1 MARELIPF
9 KTMRAPPFDSAFC
22 CHPRTKYFGSIAFGC
37 NVFLRCHTDNDFT
50 YSMAH
55 ILLADHDLYKLDD
68 DFVVYFC
75 FPTLGVAIPM
85 RPGEVPHCISS
96 RCDKNHKIMCIS
108 MFLKTAIVRLND
120 NSIPLTPMHFELS
133 KKYGDLSL
141 STGN

>member
-22 CHPRTKYFGSIAFGC
+22 RHPRTKYFGSIAFGC
-37 NVFLRCHTDNDFT
+37 NVFLCCHTV
-50 YSMAH
+50 
-55 ILLADHDLYKLDD
+55 LADHDSYKLDN

-75 FPTLGVAIPM
+75 FLTLGVAIPM
-85 RPGEVPHCISS
+85 RPGDFLLFNARIPHCISS

-108 MFLKTAIVRLND
+108 MFLKTAIVGLND

-133 KKYGDLSL
+133 KKYGDLS
-141 STGN
+141 TGN